1 MNLQTTIKEWNATLP
16 AWFPRVAFAPVGQA
30 PRGDV
35 LVCIFQRGGMDGLNA
50 IVPVGDSDYYKLRTT
65 IAVPQP
71 KSGDPQTAIDLDG
84 YFGLH
89 PALAP
94 LKPLYDTGVLAMVH
108 ASGSP
113 DPTHSHFD
121 AMDYMERGTPGSK
134 TVGTGWLARHIL
146 TLNNGNTSPIR
157 AVGIGAMLQEALR
170 GEIPAV
176 AFGSIA
182 NFHLRGRTQ
191 DIAKLQKAL
200 AALYAISQAS
210 NPLLQN
216 AASEIEDISHL
227 LTRVNVASYKPT
239 QGSNYPKGSF
249 ATGMMQ
255 IAQLIK
261 AEVGLEVACVDLGGW
276 DTHSNEGGAQGQLAR
291 LLGEFGQTLAAFY
304 NDLGDR
310 TKNVTVVTMSE
321 FGRRAQENGSGGTDH
336 GHANA
341 MFLLGGGIKGGK
353 VYGDWPT
360 LAADKLAAPGD
371 LALTTDYRDILAE
384 LVTRRLGN
392 PAIEQVFPNY
402 TPSMRGLTRP
412 LA

>member
-1 MNLQTTIKEWNATLP
+1 
-16 AWFPRVAFAPVGQA
+16 V
-30 PRGDV
+30 
-35 LVCIFQRGGMDGLNA
+35 
-50 IVPVGDSDYYKLRTT
+50 
-65 IAVPQP
+65 
-71 KSGDPQTAIDLDG
+71 
-84 YFGLH
+84 
-89 PALAP
+89 
-94 LKPLYDTGVLAMVH
+94 
-108 ASGSP
+108 
-113 DPTHSHFD
+113 
-121 AMDYMERGTPGSK
+121 
-134 TVGTGWLARHIL
+134 
-146 TLNNGNTSPIR
+146 
-157 AVGIGAMLQEALR
+157 
-170 GEIPAV
+170 
-176 AFGSIA
+176 
-182 NFHLRGRTQ
+182 
-191 DIAKLQKAL
+191 
-200 AALYAISQAS
+200 
-210 NPLLQN
+210 LQN

-261 AEVGLEVACVDLGGW
+261 AEVGLEVACVDVGGW